1 MSRKWFV
8 VDSKHPWRSI
18 RTIEADVASGEKL
31 AWIQYP
37 VKDGYRPTMKRN
49 IVGMTAFP
57 FMSGAIASQ
66 NQRCRDM
73 IRRCGTWWETINAVE
88 ACLKRLE
95 KNGEPYVYSH

>member
-8 VDSKHPWRSI
+8 VDSKHPWRAI
-18 RTIEADVASGEKL
+18 QTIEADVASGEKL

-37 VKDGYRPTMKRN
+37 TKSGYRPIMKRN

-66 NQRCRDM
+66 NQRCLDLL
-73 IRRCGTWWETINAVE
+73 RRTEKIKGISHIHIARK
-88 ACLKRLE
+88 ACLNRLYE
-95 KNGEPYVYSH
+95 NGGF